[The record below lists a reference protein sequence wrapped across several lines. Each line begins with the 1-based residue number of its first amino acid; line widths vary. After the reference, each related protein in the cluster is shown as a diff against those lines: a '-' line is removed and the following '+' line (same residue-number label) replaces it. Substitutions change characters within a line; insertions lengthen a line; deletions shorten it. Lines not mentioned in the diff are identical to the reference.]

1 MEVRDGI
8 TNRDIR
14 VRYTHTHT
22 YIYMYIQVSQEECVK
37 LRESVPYVKLYR
49 YFKTP
54 ISKVEQLRR

>member
-49 YFKTP
+49 
-54 ISKVEQLRR
+54 